1 MAKIIKSAEERRIEL
16 LETAQR
22 LFFSEGYETTTIER
36 IIQEVGIAKGT
47 FYHYFKSKDDL
58 LGQLAEWQSLLLF
71 KNLKEQLKSFKGN
84 ALDKFRFL
92 ITSITAWKS
101 EQKEMVITFLNVLYR
116 DENIPLRHKIFQHVI
131 RALAGLFA
139 QVFKQGV
146 EEGIFD
152 IEDPEETSELILS
165 LWVARMEPFVTL
177 ILEMQEDKEK
187 RDLFMAKGQ
196 ALEQAFERILGV
208 KKGMLKL
215 YTPEVIDLFFKQWE

>member
-22 LFFSEGYETTTIER
+22 LFFTEGYETTTIEK

-58 LGQLAEWQSLLLF
+58 LGQLAEWRSLLLF
-71 KNLKEQLKSFKGN
+71 ENLKEQLKSFKGN

-92 ITSITAWKS
+92 ITSMAVWKGQ
-101 EQKEMVITFLNVLYR
+101 QKEMVITFLNVLYR

-131 RALAGLFA
+131 SALAGLFA

-165 LWVARMEPFVTL
+165 LWMARMELFVTL

-196 ALEQAFERILGV
+196 ALDHAFERILGV
-208 KKGMLKL
+208 KKGTLKI
-215 YTPEVIDLFFKQWE
+215 YTPEVMDLFFKQ